1 MPLLRSVPRLAKEMT
16 RSTPFKPLPPLNPPP
31 TRAELS
37 GDLVR
42 LAVGMERV
50 AVDMEYLGGFGELA
64 AKGRELRET
73 ALIARGWAGE
83 LRKRLGK

>member
-1 MPLLRSVPRLAKEMT
+1 MIRNRPTDLDTPLT
-16 RSTPFKPLPPLNPPP
+16 PLNPPP

-64 AKGRELRET
+64 AKGRELREA
-73 ALIARGWAGE
+73 ALIARGLAGE
-83 LRKRLGK
+83 LRRKARK

>member
-1 MPLLRSVPRLAKEMT
+1 MT
-16 RSTPFKPLPPLNPPP
+16 RKRHTGLDTPRAPLSPPP

-50 AVDMEYLGGFGELA
+50 AVDMEYLGGFGELG

-73 ALIARGWAGE
+73 ALIARGWARE
-83 LRKRLGK
+83 LRKVRPTA

>member
-1 MPLLRSVPRLAKEMT
+1 MT
-16 RSTPFKPLPPLNPPP
+16 RRAASKPHAPLNPPP

-50 AVDMEYLGGFGELA
+50 AVDMEYLGGFGELG
-64 AKGRELRET
+64 AKGRHLRET
-73 ALIARGWAGE
+73 ALIARG
-83 LRKRLGK
+83 

>member
-1 MPLLRSVPRLAKEMT
+1 MTGKRLANLDAPSVP
-16 RSTPFKPLPPLNPPP
+16 LPPPP
-31 TRAELS
+31 TRVQLAR
-37 GDLVR
+37 DLVR

-83 LRKRLGK
+83 LRKVRPTA

>member
-1 MPLLRSVPRLAKEMT
+1 MSRKRPTGLDAPLA
-16 RSTPFKPLPPLNPPP
+16 PLNPPP
-31 TRAELS
+31 TRMQLS

-83 LRKRLGK
+83 LRKVRPTA

>member
-1 MPLLRSVPRLAKEMT
+1 MRNRPTGLDAPRAPLS
-16 RSTPFKPLPPLNPPP
+16 PPP
-31 TRAELS
+31 TRVQLAS
-37 GDLVR
+37 DLVR

-64 AKGRELRET
+64 AHGRELAGA

-83 LRKRLGK
+83 LRKVRPTA

>member
-1 MPLLRSVPRLAKEMT
+1 M
-16 RSTPFKPLPPLNPPP
+16 
-31 TRAELS
+31 
-37 GDLVR
+37 
-42 LAVGMERV
+42 GMERV

-83 LRKRLGK
+83 LRREARK

>member
-1 MPLLRSVPRLAKEMT
+1 MT
-16 RSTPFKPLPPLNPPP
+16 RKRHPGLGTPHAPLNPPP
-31 TRAELS
+31 TRLHLS

-42 LAVGMERV
+42 LAMGMERV

-83 LRKRLGK
+83 LRRKERK

>member
-1 MPLLRSVPRLAKEMT
+1 MT
-16 RSTPFKPLPPLNPPP
+16 RRAPTKPSPPLNPPP

-50 AVDMEYLGGFGELA
+50 AADMEYLGGFGELA
-64 AKGRELRET
+64 AKGRELRGAAE
-73 ALIARGWAGE
+73 IARGWAGE

>member
-1 MPLLRSVPRLAKEMT
+1 VGVSVKRPTDLDAPRA
-16 RSTPFKPLPPLNPPP
+16 PLNHPP

-42 LAVGMERV
+42 LAVGMGMV

-64 AKGRELRET
+64 AKGRHLRET

-83 LRKRLGK
+83 LRRKERK

>member
-1 MPLLRSVPRLAKEMT
+1 MT
-16 RSTPFKPLPPLNPPP
+16 RKRPTGLDTPRAPLNPPP

-64 AKGRELRET
+64 AKGRELRGAAE
-73 ALIARGWAGE
+73 IARGWAGE

>member
-1 MPLLRSVPRLAKEMT
+1 MTGKRLANLDAPSVPL
-16 RSTPFKPLPPLNPPP
+16 PLPP
-31 TRAELS
+31 TRAQLA

-64 AKGRELRET
+64 AKGRHLRET
-73 ALIARGWAGE
+73 ALIARGWARG
-83 LRKRLGK
+83 LRKRATQRTGEGR

>member
-1 MPLLRSVPRLAKEMT
+1 MT
-16 RSTPFKPLPPLNPPP
+16 RKRPAGLDTPRAPLNPPP

-64 AKGRELRET
+64 AKGRELRNA

-83 LRKRLGK
+83 LRKVRPTA

>member
-1 MPLLRSVPRLAKEMT
+1 MSGKRHTGLDTPRA
-16 RSTPFKPLPPLNPPP
+16 PLNPPP

-42 LAVGMERV
+42 LAMGMERV

-64 AKGRELRET
+64 AKGRHLRET

-83 LRKRLGK
+83 LRKVRPTA

>member
-1 MPLLRSVPRLAKEMT
+1 MT
-16 RSTPFKPLPPLNPPP
+16 RKRPAGLDTPLPPLNPPP

-42 LAVGMERV
+42 LAVGIERV
-50 AVDMEYLGGFGELA
+50 AVDMEHLGGFGELA

-83 LRKRLGK
+83 LRRDARK

>member
-1 MPLLRSVPRLAKEMT
+1 MT
-16 RSTPFKPLPPLNPPP
+16 RKRPTVLDAPLPPLNPPP

-37 GDLVR
+37 VDLVR
-42 LAVGMERV
+42 LAMGMERV

-83 LRKRLGK
+83 VRRRERKWK

>member
-1 MPLLRSVPRLAKEMT
+1 MSGRHLTGRDA
-16 RSTPFKPLPPLNPPP
+16 PLPPLNPPP

-37 GDLVR
+37 DDLVR
-42 LAVGMERV
+42 LAVGIERV
-50 AVDMEYLGGFGELA
+50 AADMEYLGGFGELA

-83 LRKRLGK
+83 VRRRERKWK